1 VKILIFLAA
10 LILVVVP
17 YPTLVAPEW
26 SVLVVDG
33 QSKPLNGVS
42 VRESYQNYSL
52 ERTGYEVDTITGGDG
67 KVLFPAK
74 RIWSN
79 LLLRSIGFLGALSG
93 GVHASFG
100 PHDYVMANGASP
112 ITNGYLE
119 DWTGRPS
126 KMSSVIVFR

>member
-1 VKILIFLAA
+1 VKILIFVVT

-33 QSKPLNGVS
+33 QSKPLSGVS

-52 ERTGYEVDTITGGDG
+52 ERTGHEVDIVTGDDG

-74 RIWSN
+74 RIWNN

-100 PHDYVMANGASP
+100 PHDYVVANGVSP
-112 ITNGYLE
+112 VKNGYLE
-119 DWTGRPS
+119 DWMGRPS
-126 KMSSVIVFR
+126 KMSSVIVLR